1 MSIRQKLKVLV
12 LVPILGL
19 LFLTGFEIYGKFE
32 INKKMQLTSKLVK
45 LTQNISLLVH
55 ETQKERGA
63 TAGFLGSRGE
73 KFSEKLKDQRKE
85 TDKKI
90 KNLDEFVSLVK
101 GDLNGEIIKEL
112 NNAFKKLSKIDK
124 IRKRVDSFS
133 ISAKEA
139 IKYYTS
145 LNKSFLDITSLL
157 IKYSPQNEI
166 SKNLIAYS
174 SFLKA
179 KERAGIERAVLSN
192 VFAKNAFLDGMYKK
206 AVTLIAEQNAY
217 LDDFLT
223 SASPSL
229 KSFYLKK
236 IKDSSFKEVEK
247 MREIALNRANEG
259 NFGVDPVVWFD
270 TITKKINVLKEIDDY
285 IGNFILRQ
293 IKSDSKSFYIA
304 MAGALFTIL
313 AALLISSMISRDIQN
328 RILRLK
334 DLISN
339 TAETKNFSLHSLKN
353 MDFSKDE
360 LGEIQKAF
368 YDLIKSIATV
378 LNDAKQSALENRKN
392 ANEIKDLLKQVMD
405 NIANEVSLVEESV
418 KEADFIK
425 NDLRNSVNGAIEG
438 KDDMQKVYRELS
450 DAKREIL
457 KMIEDIERNVD
468 IEISLAERLKRLSDD
483 AEQIQDVLNVISD
496 IAEQTN
502 LLALNAAIEAARAGE
517 HGRGF
522 AVVADEVRQLAEKTQ
537 KSLIEINSTVNV
549 IVQAINDASSSMS
562 KNVEDIE
569 KLSSISTN
577 VQKDIESVNETTKE
591 SADRLESTTE
601 NINQTAKKVENFI
614 TNINK
619 IKEISSKIKA
629 SVVVSEK
636 AAEDL
641 NHMANRLEKS
651 LEQFKI

>member
-1 MSIRQKLKVLV
+1 MSIKQKLKILV

-19 LFLTGFEIYGKFE
+19 LFLTGFEIYGKFQ

-63 TAGFLGSRGE
+63 TAGFLGSKGE
-73 KFSEKLKDQRKE
+73 KFSDKLKNQRKKTNE
-85 TDKKI
+85 KI
-90 KNLDEFVSLVK
+90 KNLNQFISSVK
-101 GDLNGEIIKEL
+101 DDLNGEIIKEL
-112 NNAFKKLSKIDK
+112 DRAFKKLAKIDK
-124 IRKRVDSFS
+124 IRKKVDSFS
-133 ISAKEA
+133 ISAKDA
-139 IKYYTS
+139 IKYYNS
-145 LNKSFLDITSLL
+145 LNKSFLYITSLL

-192 VFAKNAFLDGMYKK
+192 VFAKNAFSEGMYKK
-206 AVTLIAEQNAY
+206 AVTLIAKQNAY
-217 LDDFLT
+217 LDDFL
-223 SASPSL
+223 SAASPSL
-229 KSFYLKK
+229 KDFYLQK
-236 IKDSSFKEVEK
+236 IKNPYFQKVEK

-259 NFGVDPVVWFD
+259 NFGVDSVVWFD
-270 TITKKINVLKEIDDY
+270 TITKKINILKEIDDY
-285 IGNFILRQ
+285 IGNFILHQ

-313 AALLISSMISRDIQN
+313 VALLISSMISRDIQN
-328 RILRLK
+328 RILKLR

-339 TAETKNFSLHSLKN
+339 TAKTKNFSLEEQN
-353 MDFSKDE
+353 RDFSKDE

-368 YDLIKSIATV
+368 YDLLKSIATV

-392 ANEIKDLLKQVMD
+392 ANEIKNLLKQVMD
-405 NIANEVSLVEESV
+405 NIANEVSIVEDSV

-438 KDDMQKVYRELS
+438 KDDMQKVYKELS
-450 DAKREIL
+450 DAKREVL

-601 NINQTAKKVENFI
+601 NINKTAKKVENFI

>member
-32 INKKMQLTSKLVK
+32 INKKMQLTSTLVK

-112 NNAFKKLSKIDK
+112 NIAFKKLAKINK

-133 ISAKEA
+133 ISAKDA
-139 IKYYTS
+139 INYYSS
-145 LNKSFLDITSLL
+145 LNKNLLNITSLL
-157 IKYSPQNEI
+157 IKYSPQNDI

-179 KERAGIERAVLSN
+179 KERVGIERAVLSN
-192 VFAKNAFLDGMYKK
+192 VFAKNAFLDSMYRKT
-206 AVTLIAEQNAY
+206 VTLIAEQNAY
-217 LDDFLT
+217 LDDFL
-223 SASPSL
+223 SAASPSL

>member
-19 LFLTGFEIYGKFE
+19 LFLTGFEIYAKFE

-45 LTQNISLLVH
+45 LTQNIILLVH

-73 KFSEKLKDQRKE
+73 KFSDKLKNQRKE

-112 NNAFKKLSKIDK
+112 NSAFKKLSKIDK

-157 IKYSPQNEI
+157 IRYSPQNEI

-192 VFAKNAFLDGMYKK
+192 VFAKNAFLDGMYRKT
-206 AVTLIAEQNAY
+206 VTLIAEQNAY
-217 LDDFLT
+217 LDDFL
-223 SASPSL
+223 SAASPSL

-236 IKDSSFKEVEK
+236 IKNSSFKEVEK

-270 TITKKINVLKEIDDY
+270 TITKKINVLKKIDDY

-392 ANEIKDLLKQVMD
+392 ANEIKNLLKQVMD
-405 NIANEVSLVEESV
+405 NIASEVSLVEESV

-450 DAKREIL
+450 DAKREVL

>member
-19 LFLTGFEIYGKFE
+19 LFLTGFEIYAKFE

-73 KFSEKLKDQRKE
+73 KFSDKLKNQRKE

-112 NNAFKKLSKIDK
+112 NSAFKKLAKIDK

-157 IKYSPQNEI
+157 IRYSPQNEI

-192 VFAKNAFLDGMYKK
+192 VFAKNAFSDGMYKK

-217 LDDFLT
+217 LDNFLT

-236 IKDSSFKEVEK
+236 IKNPFFKKVEK

-293 IKSDSKSFYIA
+293 IKSDSNSFYIA

-334 DLISN
+334 ELISN
-339 TAETKNFSLHSLKN
+339 TAETKNFSLYSLKN

-450 DAKREIL
+450 DAKREVL

-629 SVVVSEK
+629 SVLVSEK

>member
-1 MSIRQKLKVLV
+1 MSIRQKLKILV

-19 LFLTGFEIYGKFE
+19 LFLTGFEIYAKFE

-73 KFSEKLKDQRKE
+73 KFSNKLKSQRKK
-85 TDKKI
+85 TDEKI
-90 KNLDEFVSLVK
+90 KNLDQFISSVK
-101 GDLNGEIIKEL
+101 LNREIIKEL
-112 NNAFKKLSKIDK
+112 NIAFKKLAKLDK

-133 ISAKEA
+133 ISAKDA
-139 IKYYTS
+139 INYYSS
-145 LNKSFLDITSLL
+145 LNKNLLNITSLL
-157 IKYSPQNEI
+157 IKYSPQNDI
-166 SKNLIAYS
+166 SKNLIAYA

-192 VFAKNAFLDGMYKK
+192 VFAKNVFSDGMYKK
-206 AVTLIAEQNAY
+206 AVTLIAKQNAY
-217 LDDFLT
+217 LDDFLS
-223 SASPSL
+223 SASSSL
-229 KSFYLKK
+229 KHFYLEK
-236 IKDSSFKEVEK
+236 IKDSSFKKVDE

-259 NFGVDPVVWFD
+259 NFGVDPLVWFN
-270 TITKKINVLKEIDDY
+270 TITRKINILKEIDDY

-304 MAGALFTIL
+304 MAGAIFTIL
-313 AALLISSMISRDIQN
+313 AALLISSMIGRDIQN
-328 RILRLK
+328 RILKLK
-334 DLISN
+334 ELISN
-339 TAETKNFSLHSLKN
+339 TAETKNFSLHHFKN
-353 MDFSKDE
+353 MNFSKDE

-378 LNDAKQSALENRKN
+378 LNEAKQSALENRKN

-450 DAKREIL
+450 EAKREVL

-577 VQKDIESVNETTKE
+577 VQNDIESVNETTKE

-641 NHMANRLEKS
+641 NHMANKLEKS

>member
-32 INKKMQLTSKLVK
+32 INKKMQLTSTLVK

-73 KFSEKLKDQRKE
+73 KFSDKLKNQRKE

-112 NNAFKKLSKIDK
+112 NIAFKKLAKINK

-133 ISAKEA
+133 ISAKDA
-139 IKYYTS
+139 INYYSS
-145 LNKSFLDITSLL
+145 LNKNLLNITSLL
-157 IKYSPQNEI
+157 IKYSPQNDI

-192 VFAKNAFLDGMYKK
+192 VFAKNAFLDGMYRKT
-206 AVTLIAEQNAY
+206 VTLIAEQNAY
-217 LDDFLT
+217 LDDFL
-223 SASPSL
+223 SAASPSL

-270 TITKKINVLKEIDDY
+270 TITKKINVLKKIDDY

>member
-1 MSIRQKLKVLV
+1 MSIRQKLKILV

-19 LFLTGFEIYGKFE
+19 LFLTGFEIYAKFE

-73 KFSEKLKDQRKE
+73 KFSNKLKSQRKK
-85 TDKKI
+85 TDEKI
-90 KNLDEFVSLVK
+90 KNLDQFISSVK
-101 GDLNGEIIKEL
+101 LNREIIKEL
-112 NNAFKKLSKIDK
+112 NIAFKKLAKLDK

-133 ISAKEA
+133 ISAKDA
-139 IKYYTS
+139 INYYSS
-145 LNKSFLDITSLL
+145 LNKNLLNITSLL
-157 IKYSPQNEI
+157 IKYSPQNDI
-166 SKNLIAYS
+166 SKNLIAYA

-192 VFAKNAFLDGMYKK
+192 VFAKNVFSDGMYKK
-206 AVTLIAEQNAY
+206 AVTLIAKQNAY
-217 LDDFLT
+217 LDDFLS
-223 SASPSL
+223 SASSSL
-229 KSFYLKK
+229 KHFYLEK
-236 IKDSSFKEVEK
+236 IKDSSFKKVDE

-259 NFGVDPVVWFD
+259 NFGVDPLVWFN
-270 TITKKINVLKEIDDY
+270 TITRKINILKEIDDY

-304 MAGALFTIL
+304 MAGAVFTIL
-313 AALLISSMISRDIQN
+313 AALLISSMIGRDIQN
-328 RILRLK
+328 RILKLK
-334 DLISN
+334 ELISN
-339 TAETKNFSLHSLKN
+339 TAETKNFSLHHFKN
-353 MDFSKDE
+353 MNFSKDE

-378 LNDAKQSALENRKN
+378 LNEAKQSALENRKN

-450 DAKREIL
+450 EAKREVL

-496 IAEQTN
+496 IA
-502 LLALNAAIEAARAGE
+502 
-517 HGRGF
+517 
-522 AVVADEVRQLAEKTQ
+522 
-537 KSLIEINSTVNV
+537 
-549 IVQAINDASSSMS
+549 
-562 KNVEDIE
+562 
-569 KLSSISTN
+569 
-577 VQKDIESVNETTKE
+577 
-591 SADRLESTTE
+591 
-601 NINQTAKKVENFI
+601 
-614 TNINK
+614 
-619 IKEISSKIKA
+619 
-629 SVVVSEK
+629 
-636 AAEDL
+636 
-641 NHMANRLEKS
+641 
-651 LEQFKI
+651 

>member
-32 INKKMQLTSKLVK
+32 INKKMQLTSTLVK

-73 KFSEKLKDQRKE
+73 KFSDKLKNQRKE

-112 NNAFKKLSKIDK
+112 NIAFKKLAKINK

-133 ISAKEA
+133 ISAKDA
-139 IKYYTS
+139 INYYSS
-145 LNKSFLDITSLL
+145 LNKNLLNITSLL
-157 IKYSPQNEI
+157 IKYSPQNDI

-179 KERAGIERAVLSN
+179 KERVGIERAVLSN
-192 VFAKNAFLDGMYKK
+192 VFAKNAFLDSMYRKT
-206 AVTLIAEQNAY
+206 VTLIAEQNAY
-217 LDDFLT
+217 LDDFL
-223 SASPSL
+223 SAASPSL

>member
-1 MSIRQKLKVLV
+1 MSIRQKLKILV

-19 LFLTGFEIYGKFE
+19 LFLTGFEIYAKFE

-73 KFSEKLKDQRKE
+73 KFSNKLKSQRKK
-85 TDKKI
+85 TDEKI
-90 KNLDEFVSLVK
+90 KNLDQFISSVK
-101 GDLNGEIIKEL
+101 LNREIIKEL
-112 NNAFKKLSKIDK
+112 NIAFKKLAKLDK

-133 ISAKEA
+133 ISAKDA
-139 IKYYTS
+139 INYYSS
-145 LNKSFLDITSLL
+145 LNKNLLNITSLL
-157 IKYSPQNEI
+157 IKYSPQNDI
-166 SKNLIAYS
+166 SKNLIAYA

-192 VFAKNAFLDGMYKK
+192 VFAKNVFSDGMYKK
-206 AVTLIAEQNAY
+206 AVTLIAKQNAY
-217 LDDFLT
+217 LDDFLS
-223 SASPSL
+223 SASSSL
-229 KSFYLKK
+229 KHFYLEK
-236 IKDSSFKEVEK
+236 IKDSSFKKVDE

-259 NFGVDPVVWFD
+259 NFGVDPLVWFN
-270 TITKKINVLKEIDDY
+270 TITRKINILKEIDDY

-304 MAGALFTIL
+304 MAGAVFTIL
-313 AALLISSMISRDIQN
+313 AALLISSMIGRDIQN
-328 RILRLK
+328 RILKLK
-334 DLISN
+334 ELISN
-339 TAETKNFSLHSLKN
+339 TAETKNFSLHHFKN
-353 MDFSKDE
+353 MNFSKDE

-378 LNDAKQSALENRKN
+378 LNEAKQSALENRKN

-450 DAKREIL
+450 EAKREVL

-577 VQKDIESVNETTKE
+577 VQNDIESVNETTKE

-641 NHMANRLEKS
+641 NHMANKLEKS

>member
-1 MSIRQKLKVLV
+1 VSIRQKLKILV

-19 LFLTGFEIYGKFE
+19 LFLTGFEIYAKFE

-73 KFSEKLKDQRKE
+73 KFSNKLKSQRKK
-85 TDKKI
+85 TDEKI
-90 KNLDEFVSLVK
+90 KNLDQFISSVK
-101 GDLNGEIIKEL
+101 LNREIIKEL
-112 NNAFKKLSKIDK
+112 NIAFKKLAKLDK

-133 ISAKEA
+133 ISAKDA
-139 IKYYTS
+139 INYYSS
-145 LNKSFLDITSLL
+145 LNKNLLNITSLL
-157 IKYSPQNEI
+157 IKYSPQNDI
-166 SKNLIAYS
+166 SKNLIAYA

-192 VFAKNAFLDGMYKK
+192 VFAKNVFSDGMYKK
-206 AVTLIAEQNAY
+206 AVTLIAKQNAY
-217 LDDFLT
+217 LDDFLS
-223 SASPSL
+223 SASSSL
-229 KSFYLKK
+229 KHFYLEK
-236 IKDSSFKEVEK
+236 IKDSSFKKVDE

-259 NFGVDPVVWFD
+259 NFGVDPLVWFN
-270 TITKKINVLKEIDDY
+270 TITRKINILKEIDDY

-304 MAGALFTIL
+304 MAGAIFTIL
-313 AALLISSMISRDIQN
+313 AALLISSMIGRDIQN
-328 RILRLK
+328 RILKLK
-334 DLISN
+334 ELISN
-339 TAETKNFSLHSLKN
+339 TAETKNFSLHHFKN
-353 MDFSKDE
+353 MNFSKDE

-378 LNDAKQSALENRKN
+378 LNEAKQSALENRKN

-450 DAKREIL
+450 EAKREVL

-577 VQKDIESVNETTKE
+577 VQNDIESVNETTKE

-641 NHMANRLEKS
+641 NHMANKLEKS

>member
-1 MSIRQKLKVLV
+1 MSIKQKLKILV

-19 LFLTGFEIYGKFE
+19 LFLTGFEIYGKFQ

-63 TAGFLGSRGE
+63 TAGFLGSKGE
-73 KFSEKLKDQRKE
+73 KFSDKLKNQRKKTNE
-85 TDKKI
+85 KI
-90 KNLDEFVSLVK
+90 KNLNQFISSVK
-101 GDLNGEIIKEL
+101 DDLNGEIIKEL
-112 NNAFKKLSKIDK
+112 DRAFKKLAKIDK
-124 IRKRVDSFS
+124 IRKKVDSFS
-133 ISAKEA
+133 ISAKDA
-139 IKYYTS
+139 IKYYNS
-145 LNKSFLDITSLL
+145 LNKSFLYITSLL

-192 VFAKNAFLDGMYKK
+192 VFAKNAFSEGMYKK
-206 AVTLIAEQNAY
+206 AVTLIAKQNAY
-217 LDDFLT
+217 LDDFL
-223 SASPSL
+223 SAASPSL
-229 KSFYLKK
+229 KDFYLQK
-236 IKDSSFKEVEK
+236 IKNPYFQKVEK

-259 NFGVDPVVWFD
+259 NFGVDSVVWFD
-270 TITKKINVLKEIDDY
+270 TITKKINILKEIDDY
-285 IGNFILRQ
+285 IGNFILHQ

-313 AALLISSMISRDIQN
+313 VALLISSMISRDIQN
-328 RILRLK
+328 RILKLR

-339 TAETKNFSLHSLKN
+339 TAKTKNFSLKEQN
-353 MDFSKDE
+353 RDFSKDE

-368 YDLIKSIATV
+368 YDLLKSIATV

-392 ANEIKDLLKQVMD
+392 ANEIKNLLKQVMD
-405 NIANEVSLVEESV
+405 NIANEVSIVEDSV

-438 KDDMQKVYRELS
+438 KDDMQKVYKELS
-450 DAKREIL
+450 DAKREVL

-601 NINQTAKKVENFI
+601 NINKTAKKVENFI

>member
-32 INKKMQLTSKLVK
+32 INKKMQLTSTLVK

-73 KFSEKLKDQRKE
+73 KFSDKLKNQRKE

-112 NNAFKKLSKIDK
+112 NIAFKKLAKINK

-133 ISAKEA
+133 ISAKDA
-139 IKYYTS
+139 INYYSS
-145 LNKSFLDITSLL
+145 LNKNLLNITSLL
-157 IKYSPQNEI
+157 IKYSPQNDI

-217 LDDFLT
+217 LDDFL
-223 SASPSL
+223 SAASPSL